1 MAEINNN
8 IFLQTGEGVYK
19 EKSSTFS
26 AYTFHVENLLD
37 IKTYLAKF
45 KEKFPD
51 ANHIC
56 YAYRLLAGNTI
67 NEFATD
73 AGEPKGSSGIPIL
86 NQLKRKELINS
97 AVFVVRYFGG
107 TKLGIPGLIHAYGEA
122 TLESLKASKIGPWIK
137 KDSYSIETNYETLG
151 IVEKIIR
158 DYFGENINKD
168 FSDKIQISVDIIKE
182 NSDSF
187 FNSFTELKKVK
198 ILKKY

>member
-1 MAEINNN
+1 MAEIDNN

-26 AYTFHVENLLD
+26 AYTFHVESLLD
-37 IKTYLAKF
+37 VKTYLAKF

-73 AGEPKGSSGIPIL
+73 AGEPKGSSGNPIL

-97 AVFVVRYFGG
+97 AVFVVR
-107 TKLGIPGLIHAYGEA
+107 
-122 TLESLKASKIGPWIK
+122 
-137 KDSYSIETNYETLG
+137 
-151 IVEKIIR
+151 
-158 DYFGENINKD
+158 
-168 FSDKIQISVDIIKE
+168 
-182 NSDSF
+182 
-187 FNSFTELKKVK
+187 
-198 ILKKY
+198 